1 MTEYFMFGFSYFIYE
16 EIGLGPAIT
25 FFVVGISWLY
35 MELRDESN

>member
-1 MTEYFMFGFSYFIYE
+1 MTEYLMFGFSYFIYE

-25 FFVVGISWLY
+25 FSVIGISWLY